1 MNNFFNLRLIKYP
14 LSLLIIGLAV
24 AIYLKVFPPKI
35 EDHANDFGKGAI
47 NLKLANSDTTIKEK
61 AVFQEQTE
69 SYHQGNPDTYLGV
82 TAKQEE
88 ARQLQITQ
96 ENKAANFRRRTYVPN
111 YQEHIDTNE
120 PKLKTNRVYASTSN
134 DMKTE
139 ATQENVTIEILRKR
153 LLKLEGKTKQ
163 DSSNY
168 AKTTNVETKIAMNHG
183 KKYDKNGFL
192 VVDIPAPEMTASIP
206 RMDKSNRFYS
216 NGKTNGES
224 KNEGYSDS
232 QTHTNTVNRFTKRQY
247 QLIKAR
253 LVEDK
258 TVRDNS
264 SIKLMVIEP
273 TIVNETQIEKGQ
285 IILGKCVINADRL
298 VITINGYIKGDSFY
312 PLEGR
317 VLDVDGGDGLSINAP
332 FDTKQ
337 SKRAWGQNA
346 SSALG
351 SINPLLV
358 YQPTGNIG
366 TTVTNQVVGSL
377 VNQSLNG
384 ANQFLNAKI
393 NDVKANIK
401 TGQIL
406 YIQIKMN

>member
-14 LSLLIIGLAV
+14 LSLLIIGLGV
-24 AIYLKVFPPKI
+24 AIYLKVFPPKQD
-35 EDHANDFGKGAI
+35 EQSSDFGKGAI

-61 AVFQEQTE
+61 EVFQEQTNT
-69 SYHQGNPDTYLGV
+69 HNQGNPNTYLGG
-82 TAKQEE
+82 ASSQEDDK
-88 ARQLQITQ
+88 ARQLEIIQ
-96 ENKAANFRRRTYVPN
+96 ENKAANFRRRTYTPT
-111 YQEHIDTNE
+111 YE
-120 PKLKTNRVYASTSN
+120 NRNTYLRKPPVNQVYASVSN
-134 DMKTE
+134 ETKSK
-139 ATQENVTIEILRKR
+139 ATTDNVTIGILRKR
-153 LLKLEGKTKQ
+153 LQQVEGKSKV
-163 DSSNY
+163 DSLRNSKNE
-168 AKTTNVETKIAMNHG
+168 ASEQNQTRG

-192 VVDIPAPEMTASIP
+192 ILDVPVPEMTASLP
-206 RMDKSNRFYS
+206 RIDNNNRFY
-216 NGKTNGES
+216 TNG
-224 KNEGYSDS
+224 KNEGFASVHQVPVMAS
-232 QTHTNTVNRFTKRQY
+232 KRSNQY
-247 QLIKAR
+247 QLLKAR

-264 SIKLMVIEP
+264 SIKLMVTEP
-273 TIVNETQIEKGQ
+273 TIVNGSPIEKGQ

-298 VITINGYIKGDSFY
+298 IITINGYIKENDFY

-317 VLDVDGGDGLSINAP
+317 VLDIDGGDGLSINAP

-351 SINPLLV
+351 SVNPLLV

-401 TGQIL
+401 TGQLL

>member
-14 LSLLIIGLAV
+14 LSLLIIGLGV
-24 AIYLKVFPPKI
+24 AIYLKVFPPKQD
-35 EDHANDFGKGAI
+35 ELSSDFGKGAI
-47 NLKLANSDTTIKEK
+47 NLKFANSDTTIKEK
-61 AVFQEQTE
+61 EVFQEQTNT
-69 SYHQGNPDTYLGV
+69 YNKGNPNTYLGGSS
-82 TAKQEE
+82 QEDDK
-88 ARQLQITQ
+88 AHQLEIIQ
-96 ENKAANFRRRTYVPN
+96 ENKSANFRRRTYTPTYEN
-111 YQEHIDTNE
+111 SHTYQRKPPVNQ
-120 PKLKTNRVYASTSN
+120 VYASVGNETKS
-134 DMKTE
+134 K
-139 ATQENVTIEILRKR
+139 ATTENVTIGILRKR
-153 LLKLEGKTKQ
+153 LQQL
-163 DSSNY
+163 
-168 AKTTNVETKIAMNHG
+168 ETKSKVDSLSNPKSKSEASEQNNHHG

-192 VVDIPAPEMTASIP
+192 ILDGVPEMTASLP
-206 RMDKSNRFYS
+206 RIDNNNRFYT
-216 NGKTNGES
+216 NGKSANVNNQVWLSEHQTLTNS
-224 KNEGYSDS
+224 SNRSIKHSS
-232 QTHTNTVNRFTKRQY
+232 Q
-247 QLIKAR
+247 LLKAR

-264 SIKLMVIEP
+264 SIKLMVTEP
-273 TIVNETQIEKGQ
+273 AMVNGSPIEKGQ

-298 VITINGYIKGDSFY
+298 IITINGYIKENDFY

-351 SINPLLV
+351 SVNPLLV

-384 ANQFLNAKI
+384 ANQFLNVKI

-401 TGQIL
+401 TGQLL

>member
-14 LSLLIIGLAV
+14 LSLLIIGLGV
-24 AIYLKVFPPKI
+24 AIYLKVFPPKQD
-35 EDHANDFGKGAI
+35 EQSNDFGKGAI
-47 NLKLANSDTTIKEK
+47 NLKFANSDTTIKVKE
-61 AVFQEQTE
+61 VFQEQTA
-69 SYHQGNPDTYLGV
+69 SYSQGNPDTYLG
-82 TAKQEE
+82 ASSEE
-88 ARQLQITQ
+88 EKARQLEITQ
-96 ENKAANFRRRTYVPN
+96 ENKAANFRRRTYTPN
-111 YQEHIDTNE
+111 TYERSTINE
-120 PKLKTNRVYASTSN
+120 PKPKVNRVYASVDN
-134 DMKTE
+134 E
-139 ATQENVTIEILRKR
+139 AKSKAASDNVTIELLRKR
-153 LLKLEGKTKQ
+153 LQKMEGKNKS
-163 DSSNY
+163 DSSHV
-168 AKTTNVETKIAMNHG
+168 AKAKNGANENTANRG

-192 VVDIPAPEMTASIP
+192 IVDGLPEMTEALP
-206 RMDKSNRFYS
+206 RMDNNNRFYS
-216 NGKTNGES
+216 NGK
-224 KNEGYSDS
+224 NEGFASIS
-232 QTHTNTVNRFTKRQY
+232 QVPVMASKRSNQY

-264 SIKLMVIEP
+264 SIKLMVTEP
-273 TIVNETQIEKGQ
+273 ATVNGTPLEKGQ

-298 VITINGYIKGDSFY
+298 IITINGYIKEDGFY
-312 PLEGR
+312 PLEGK

-351 SINPLLV
+351 SVNPLLV

-366 TTVTNQVVGSL
+366 TTVANQVVGSL

-401 TGQIL
+401 TGQLL
-406 YIQIKMN
+406 YIQIKLIQ